1 MNETG
6 FSPEAPDCSRRGLP
20 AANSRLERVFEIPLQ
35 ARELQPASVEIFAG
49 KRLKLSFPM
58 ET

>member
-20 AANSRLERVFEIPLQ
+20 AANSPPAERASLTARARKDCPLLRVAPLAQ
-35 ARELQPASVEIFAG
+35 DLR
-49 KRLKLSFPM
+49 
-58 ET
+58 